1 MFSRR
6 RRSYNRFR
14 ALCLSL
20 SLRRQFRPLRL
31 VNRHRPNGKCRIR
44 AVRSVNKSQRRVSC
58 AHCNHLRSTGM
69 GQSVYAKRYMIAW
82 PSSRVISS
90 RFFLR
95 SELHDPSVTLLVRTS
110 LPTFD
115 PIPKPYIVCL
125 SLRARNERSDASN
138 AFPKLLILTI
148 FFVAIPNLHASFSFA
163 YATRTITLE
172 HGDHVWM

>member
-1 MFSRR
+1 MENVA
-6 RRSYNRFR
+6 YEP
-14 ALCLSL
+14 CG
-20 SLRRQFRPLRL
+20 RL
-31 VNRHRPNGKCRIR
+31 I
-44 AVRSVNKSQRRVSC
+44 RVSGVC
-58 AHCNHLRSTGM
+58 RVRIAITCDRLEWGKAYM
-69 GQSVYAKRYMIAW
+69 QSDNDRLAKFAGDLI
-82 PSSRVISS
+82 PIFSSIRVT
-90 RFFLR
+90 R
-95 SELHDPSVTLLVRTS
+95 SVTLLVRTS